1 MPVLS
6 KTVEV
11 GADAASIMAIVGD
24 FEAYPEWNEPIKG
37 AWVLARY
44 DDGRPSQLR
53 LDTVVQGVEGTYIQA
68 VYYPGANQIQTV
80 MQQGELFAKQEQLF
94 SVVATG
100 ASSLLTVDVD
110 VEPSMPV
117 PAPMVKMLLNNV
129 LDQLA
134 ENLKLRSEQL
144 AAG

>member
-6 KTVEV
+6 KTTEV
-11 GADAASIMAIVGD
+11 DADAASIMAIVAD
-24 FEAYPEWNEPIKG
+24 FEAYPQWNEGIKG
-37 AWVLARY
+37 VWVLARY

-53 LDTVVQGVEGTYIQA
+53 LDTEVSGFPGTYIQA

-80 MQQGELFAKQEQLF
+80 MQQGELFLKQEQLF
-94 SVVATG
+94 SVVEAG
-100 ASSLLTVDVD
+100 DRSLLTVDLD

-117 PAPMVKMLLNNV
+117 PAPMVKMMLGNV
-129 LDQLA
+129 LDALA
-134 ENLKLRSEQL
+134 ENLRKRAEQL